1 MTGSDHSDKEFR
13 ETRNLYVSMMSLYE
27 LADKLF
33 GATYVAFMRAQD
45 LSIAQISNLFSIQ
58 QILQAVFDY
67 PTGTISDKIGRKKIM
82 GYGFIVWG
90 TGILLYAFAVNFWTF
105 LPAMV
110 FMALGL
116 ALISGAP
123 SAWLVDQMIRHGIYE
138 ERNEI

>member
-58 QILQAVFDY
+58 QILQA
-67 PTGTISDKIGRKKIM
+67 GRSD
-82 GYGFIVWG
+82 
-90 TGILLYAFAVNFWTF
+90 
-105 LPAMV
+105 
-110 FMALGL
+110 
-116 ALISGAP
+116 
-123 SAWLVDQMIRHGIYE
+123 DQTWYI
-138 ERNEI
+138 

>member
-1 MTGSDHSDKEFR
+1 MNWQTSF
-13 ETRNLYVSMMSLYE
+13 
-27 LADKLF
+27 F

-105 LPAMV
+105 LPAMG
-110 FMALGL
+110 FL
-116 ALISGAP
+116 
-123 SAWLVDQMIRHGIYE
+123 WR
-138 ERNEI
+138 